1 MHRKN
6 LCEYKMFKKV
16 VEIFLTDIENA
27 NKQHFIIF
35 KSNRNK
41 KENRIMV
48 LSVKAIR
55 IQTYQFKS
63 HTTK

>member
-1 MHRKN
+1 
-6 LCEYKMFKKV
+6 MFKKV